1 MRKISNPF
9 VTGSALLCLLAA
21 GSDGARAQYSA
32 AASPAAAAWAQFIPK
47 TSARTSATTA
57 RAQSNTAAAAA
68 ARNPEYQ
75 ALFKRMYAD
84 PSNLDVSF
92 QFAELAARLGD
103 YEAAI
108 GALERMLFYNPN
120 LPRVKLELGVLYY
133 RIGGYQVS
141 RSYFEQAVA
150 TPGAPPDVQIRVNEF
165 LGEIDKHLTPHKF
178 GAFVHAGMRHQTNA
192 NAGPGGL
199 VVRALGQ
206 DATLSNESARTA
218 DWNTFIVGGAT
229 YSYEVNSSLAAEASL
244 VGYYA
249 KQEKLSVNANDPTR
263 GAYVDYDTF
272 GALDARD
279 VTPST
284 GAGAPKSKVNEQA
297 VTKSEGFLLR
307 ATRSVESNVLAATGG
322 TAACNCEYTRWG
334 LWSMNT
340 TRGTDSQSVVDR
352 SPVNFWVAGQRPPSA
367 ADVPTSGSA
376 TYSGHVITNVQNNGS
391 MYTASSNFTN
401 TVNFGAAT
409 NQLSVQVG
417 TAATNGSTLDGASF
431 AGNLS
436 LKADR
441 RDFGGTIAGT
451 LDRSMT
457 MNGSFFKGASGPVGE
472 MGGNVKVTGPT
483 SYTGSGIFAG
493 STVPPPTPR

>member
-1 MRKISNPF
+1 M
-9 VTGSALLCLLAA
+9 LCLLAA
-21 GSDGARAQYSA
+21 GSDGARAQSSA

-47 TSARTSATTA
+47 TSARASATTA

-141 RSYFEQAVA
+141 RSYFEQAIA
-150 TPGAPPDVQIRVNEF
+150 TPGAPPDVQTRVNEF

-206 DATLSNESARTA
+206 DATLSNESARAA
-218 DWNTFIVGGAT
+218 DWNTFIVGGVT

-249 KQEKLSVNANDPTR
+249 KQEKLSRFDLGLAEIQAGPRFAVPFLPSGSMKLYGIGTVALLAEDPYYSGPGAGVSTR
-263 GAYVDYDTF
+263 FAIDGFARFEPSYEYRDREYKNSGFYPTASQLTGNLQSLALAADGTLFGVLPWSARAAADWNRTDRPENNFNSYDRIL
-272 GALDARD
+272 AD
-279 VTPST
+279 VGFPISFTLPWGQETRQMVFTPS
-284 GAGAPKSKVNEQA
+284 AGVSRTRYLEPNILVDPNIARLDKEWHASASLDVQLYDRF
-297 VTKSEGFLLR
+297 GLR
-307 ATRSVESNVLAATGG
+307 GQVY
-322 TAACNCEYTRWG
+322 YTR
-334 LWSMNT
+334 
-340 TRGTDSQSVVDR
+340 
-352 SPVNFWVAGQRPPSA
+352 
-367 ADVPTSGSA
+367 TS
-376 TYSGHVITNVQNNGS
+376 
-391 MYTASSNFTN
+391 SSLPNFTM
-401 TVNFGAAT
+401 
-409 NQLSVQVG
+409 
-417 TAATNGSTLDGASF
+417 D
-431 AGNLS
+431 NLS
-436 LKADR
+436 
-441 RDFGGTIAGT
+441 F
-451 LDRSMT
+451 
-457 MNGSFFKGASGPVGE
+457 SF
-472 MGGNVKVTGPT
+472 GPT
-483 SYTGSGIFAG
+483 VRF
-493 STVPPPTPR
+493 